1 LPTLGFFC
9 FKDYRD
15 LKPAFPRS
23 NYSSNPTIL
32 GGNKLPDT
40 VPRPGS
46 SKEPLFDENSHGD
59 PRFNKALDAPQQEP
73 LPEPMVIDLVEPQPK
88 SPQKHEK
95 ALEQNPDEC
104 MQKIVR
110 NSSQFIRLSNMK
122 QTLEPRRSDSPRNL
136 PTDYGVEDGEPE
148 TEEKDDEETEDD
160 LPS

>member
-46 SKEPLFDENSHGD
+46 SKEPLFDKNSHGD

-88 SPQKHEK
+88 SPQKH
-95 ALEQNPDEC
+95 
-104 MQKIVR
+104 
-110 NSSQFIRLSNMK
+110 
-122 QTLEPRRSDSPRNL
+122 
-136 PTDYGVEDGEPE
+136 
-148 TEEKDDEETEDD
+148 
-160 LPS
+160 